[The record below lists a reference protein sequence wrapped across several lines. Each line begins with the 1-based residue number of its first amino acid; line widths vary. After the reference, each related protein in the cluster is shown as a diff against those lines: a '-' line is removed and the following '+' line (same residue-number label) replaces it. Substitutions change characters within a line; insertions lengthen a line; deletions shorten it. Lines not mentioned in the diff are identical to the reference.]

1 MRNIFVRLASFIW
14 VVAVPQTFAQLGPEL
29 PLRRALFYLI
39 LFSHSPQSFNL
50 HSHVSISKLS
60 VRSCVSEFACVHVR
74 VCMCVCVCVCVWSDC
89 LRHVAL
95 ELRLEAPLAASQ
107 SRSCQTTWLHAIA
120 TPTSRLRPTLVPPS
134 PLSLHAAPPWHS
146 RIWQLIRLM
155 AELFL
160 NALVGTS
167 TLNGESF

>member
-1 MRNIFVRLASFIW
+1 M
-14 VVAVPQTFAQLGPEL
+14 PQTFAQLEPEL
-29 PLRRALFYLI
+29 PLRRALFNLI

-60 VRSCVSEFACVHVR
+60 VCSCVSECACVH
-74 VCMCVCVCVCVWSDC
+74 VCMCVCVCVVSLFAARGFGASHRGASGSVSVLVLPNDVVT
-89 LRHVAL
+89 RHCHAH
-95 ELRLEAPLAASQ
+95 Q
-107 SRSCQTTWLHAIA
+107 SPKATACGTYLPPPPLHA
-120 TPTSRLRPTLVPPS
+120 
-134 PLSLHAAPPWHS
+134 SLPGHS

-160 NALVGTS
+160 NAFVGTS